1 MIGTWLSCRDHQI
14 MDSSPE
20 CLICSLCSQIRLV
33 EITTSG
39 FVSSTTMSR
48 YYTTFSTFDVIY
60 YNVTL
65 LYNVL
70 HIWCHLLQCHVII
83 QRSPHLMS
91 STTMSRYYTTFS
103 TFDVIYLYHIP
114 PHNSTYTSYFSLE
127 IIFLK
132 FTHPRWSWGPF
143 IYKSKRTRTSHK
155 RPDSLCS
162 TIIDLVYSI
171 NFNCPVENYLLLK
184 NLITEFN
191 YCWAGLS
198 NNTTSVL
205 SIRQVAEH

>member
-39 FVSSTTMSR
+39 FV
-48 YYTTFSTFDVIY
+48 
-60 YNVTL
+60 
-65 LYNVL
+65 
-70 HIWCHLLQCHVII
+70 
-83 QRSPHLMS
+83 S

-162 TIIDLVYSI
+162 TIMDLVYNI
-171 NFNCPVENYLLLK
+171 NFNCPVENYLLL
-184 NLITEFN
+184 
-191 YCWAGLS
+191 
-198 NNTTSVL
+198 
-205 SIRQVAEH
+205 